1 MNKKFI
7 SEFSTPT
14 KPIFVGIVD
23 ESDGDWDLL
32 RPLFEIY
39 GLGFADTQIGCLF
52 IDGSKGLNGD
62 ELKWIEAHEV
72 AHILL
77 GHQMGDRVDEDELE
91 ADRFAKRLLLD
102 RGYTEAASLVD
113 EHLLERHQIV

>member
-23 ESDGDWDLL
+23 ESDGDWDVL

-39 GLGFADTQIGCLF
+39 GFGFAHTQLGCLF
-52 IDGSKGLNGD
+52 IDGSKGLSED

-72 AHILL
+72 SHILL
-77 GHQMGDRVDEDELE
+77 GHRMGDRMDEDELE
-91 ADRFAKRLLLD
+91 ADMVAKRLLLE

-113 EHLLERHQIV
+113 EYLLERHQIV